1 MYGPA
6 AGVGCQPNAIA
17 NERRACPL
25 VRRYVSRTM
34 RVLHVVTAYP
44 RYPGDPIVPWLTE
57 LIRHLRKRGVD
68 AEVLT
73 SAYKG
78 AGNREYDGVLVHRFR
93 YMPARWERL
102 THEENAADRAGR
114 SPLYALVSVS
124 YIAAGIAAIRR
135 LVRRSTYDIV
145 HVHWPVPH
153 AAMGIAA
160 QRAAK
165 IPMVTTYYGAE
176 LRLASRSRALLALL
190 RAGARRS
197 ARNVAIS
204 RHTADDL
211 ARLTG
216 VRAEVIPYSIA
227 FTPHA
232 RSTAVTA
239 RPFTALFVGRLVE
252 RKGVPVLLEAWA
264 RASLP
269 NARLVIVG
277 AGPDRELLEARAS
290 SLQISGSVDFRG
302 RVSDRELADSYSTAD
317 VFVLPAVLDAKGDTE
332 GLGVVLLEAMASN
345 VPVLASAAGGI
356 TDVVVD
362 GESGVLVPPG
372 DVTAL
377 ADALTRLH
385 DDPALRARLA
395 GRGAERV
402 RDEFS
407 WDAIADRWAAVYRDA
422 LSRG

>member
-1 MYGPA
+1 
-6 AGVGCQPNAIA
+6 
-17 NERRACPL
+17 

-78 AGNREYDGVLVHRFR
+78 GGNGEYDGVPVHRFR
-93 YMPARWERL
+93 YMAARWERL
-102 THEENAADRAGR
+102 THEENAADRARR
-114 SPLYALVSVS
+114 SPLFALISVA
-124 YIAAGIAAIRR
+124 YIAAGVAAIRR
-135 LVRRSTYDIV
+135 LVRRSAYDVV

-160 QRAAK
+160 QSAAK

-176 LRLASRSRALLALL
+176 LRLASRSRPLLALL

-216 VRAEVIPYSIA
+216 VLAEVIPYSTA
-227 FTPHA
+227 FTPHV
-232 RSTAVTA
+232 RSTAASA

-252 RKGVPVLLEAWA
+252 RKGVPVLLDAWA
-264 RASLP
+264 RAALP
-269 NARLVIVG
+269 NAKLVIIG
-277 AGPDRELLEARAS
+277 GGPDRELLEARAA
-290 SLQISGSVDFRG
+290 SLRITESVEFRG
-302 RVSDRELADSYSTAD
+302 RVGDRELADAYSTAD
-317 VFVLPAVLDAKGDTE
+317 LFVLPAVLDAKGDTE

-372 DVTAL
+372 DATAL
-377 ADALTRLH
+377 SEALIRMH
-385 DDPALRARLA
+385 RDPALRARLA
-395 GRGAERV
+395 MNGAVRV
-402 RDEFS
+402 REEFS
-407 WDAIADRWAAVYRDA
+407 WDAIADRWAHVYREVA
-422 LSRG
+422 GRSR